1 MKVIHYS
8 RRLMAALFVC
18 TTLLLSAQ
26 TKEDVINTYNAGV
39 ALATTDVKA
48 AIEKFNL
55 ARDMALKVGTEAD
68 TLKNMIETQLPRLQ
82 INYAAELYKAKN
94 ITEAIPNYLLAIEL
108 AEKVGNTEIASKAKE
123 IVPKLYFSRGNDL
136 YKSEKF
142 DSALIYFDQALLYD
156 STYAKVY
163 LSKGLVYKK
172 QDNTQAMITAMD
184 KAIFYA
190 KLSNDEKT
198 ATTAGN
204 VVRDNL
210 LVNGNKAVKAGN
222 FQEALPLLNQAK
234 TYGEPKSDIFY
245 LLALSYNK
253 GSQWNA
259 AIEAANQGIAL
270 ETASTNEVKAKFYY
284 ELGNAYLGKGENTS
298 ACTSYKNAL
307 YGNYL
312 ESAKYQVETVLKC
325 N

>member
-1 MKVIHYS
+1 MRVLHYF
-8 RRLMAALFVC
+8 RILLAALFVSS
-18 TTLLLSAQ
+18 TLLLSAQ

-55 ARDMALKVGTEAD
+55 AREMALKVGAEAD

-108 AEKVGNTEIASKAKE
+108 AEKAGNTEIASKAKE
-123 IVPKLYFSRGNDL
+123 IVPKLYFSQGNEL

-172 QDNTQAMITAMD
+172 QDNTQAMIAAMD

-210 LVNGNKAVKAGN
+210 LMNGNKAVKAGN
-222 FQEALPLLNQAK
+222 FQEALPLLNQAT

-253 GSQWNA
+253 GSQWDA
-259 AIEAANQGIAL
+259 AIDAANQGIAL
-270 ETASTNEVKAKFYY
+270 ETTSTNEIKAKFYY

-298 ACTSYKNAL
+298 ACISYKNAL

-312 ESAKYQVETVLKC
+312 ESAKYQIETVLKC